1 VKDLGWNAVLRFCAV
16 WSVAILSS
24 FAIGCAA
31 IVAFPTIAGLVVHI
45 GVTLN
50 VGMAVAVG
58 VSFAWNRRCSYLW
71 VLSIVGSVAT
81 AIGCDALWATSWGHA

>member
-1 VKDLGWNAVLRFCAV
+1 VERSAPVLRSLV
-16 WSVAILSS
+16 GGHPELLRYWLRGV
-24 FAIGCAA
+24 
-31 IVAFPTIAGLVVHI
+31 VAFPTIAGLVVHI